1 MMQTQLEPGTPVYAS
16 LHIGL
21 HVELETMSLLLTLS
35 NKRDLDLA
43 LACTSWSAMRF
54 CGM

>member
-43 LACTSWSAMRF
+43 LA
-54 CGM
+54 